1 MKIAAVLMTL
11 MLAASAF
18 AADVTGK
25 WKASLEGPDGQME
38 ITFNLK
44 LEGNKITGTATG
56 PMGESPISEGT
67 LDGEH
72 ISFTVATEQFK
83 ILHKGTVSG
92 DEMKLKVEIGDNIMD
107 MTAKRAKS

>member
-1 MKIAAVLMTL
+1 MTL

-25 WKASLEGPDGQME
+25 WKASIEGPDGQMV

-44 LEGNKITGTATG
+44 SEGTKVTGTATG
-56 PMGESPISEGT
+56 PMGETPISEGT
-67 LDGEH
+67 LEGDR
-72 ISFTVATEQFK
+72 IRFTVATEQFK

-92 DEMKLKVEIGDNIMD
+92 DEMKLKVDIGDNTVD
-107 MTAKRAKS
+107 MTAKRVGS